1 MIFVGNEG
9 AGFASDGV
17 AFLYGRCVWH
27 TYFKDT
33 YFKHTFPKELQLHQ
47 MQSQVYYKQERIYA
61 PDTNDFLEYRNWEE
75 ISQFIEQ
82 ANNYHA
88 SKV

>member
-1 MIFVGNEG
+1 M
-9 AGFASDGV
+9 
-17 AFLYGRCVWH
+17 
-27 TYFKDT
+27 
-33 YFKHTFPKELQLHQ
+33 QLHQ

-88 SKV
+88 IVMLNLQSNLRLLRETVSPMLIDS

>member
-1 MIFVGNEG
+1 MKGQVLHLMELHFFMEG
-9 AGFASDGV
+9 VFDTPTS
-17 AFLYGRCVWH
+17 
-27 TYFKDT
+27 KT
-33 YFKHTFPKELQLHQ
+33 YFKHTFPKEMQLHQ

>member
-1 MIFVGNEG
+1 M
-9 AGFASDGV
+9 
-17 AFLYGRCVWH
+17 
-27 TYFKDT
+27 
-33 YFKHTFPKELQLHQ
+33 QLHQ

-88 SKV
+88 SMV